1 MRPMICPRRHPGCL
15 RRGAA
20 AGELAMV
27 LPVLVMI
34 VLSCV
39 DFGQFAYNYIALGN
53 AVRAGA
59 AWAMINPPSNMAA
72 PPAAWQTSIVTAVSN
87 EMSLQPGFQSGSLMV
102 GTVTPVLNPDGTT
115 YRFSVTATYPF
126 QTVISYVGIPQSL
139 TLSRTVTMRFIR
151 P

>member
-59 AWAMINPPSNMAA
+59 AYEMMLNPASL
-72 PPAAWQTSIVTAVSN
+72 PAGWQSQVEQAVSN
-87 EMSLQPGFQSGSLMV
+87 EMSLQTGFQSGSL
-102 GTVTPVLNPDGTT
+102 TVTAPPPTSETGTPTT
-115 YRFSVTATYPF
+115 YRFTVTATYPF
-126 QTVISYVGIPQSL
+126 QTVISYVGIP
-139 TLSRTVTMRFIR
+139 
-151 P
+151 

>member
-34 VLSCV
+34 VLSCL

-59 AWAMINPPSNMAA
+59 AWAMINPPSNMASPSA
-72 PPAAWQTSIVTAVSN
+72 EWQSQVEQAVSN
-87 EMSLQPGFQSGSLMV
+87 EMSLQPGFQSGSL
-102 GTVTPVLNPDGTT
+102 TVTVANPVSETGGTW
-115 YRFSVTATYPF
+115 RFTVTATYPF
-126 QTVISYVGIPQSL
+126 QTVINYLGIPQSL

-151 P
+151 

>member
-59 AWAMINPPSNMAA
+59 ASGMMWTPPPSNM
-72 PPAAWQTSIVTAVSN
+72 AAWQTSIVTAVSN
-87 EMSLQPGFQSGSLMV
+87 EMSLQPGFVPANL
-102 GTVTPVLNPDGTT
+102 TVTAPPPTGETGGTW
-115 YRFSVTATYPF
+115 
-126 QTVISYVGIPQSL
+126 
-139 TLSRTVTMRFIR
+139 
-151 P
+151 